1 MSKNMRKRQMIKNE
15 SNPEIRK
22 VMKLGCI
29 TSKQIA
35 NKLNYSKEWISSLLR
50 KDLDDDYK
58 EWMIWALTELIE
70 KRREELA
77 EAEKIL
83 NEMEG
88 SMKDD
93 NYKESRE
100 G

>member
-1 MSKNMRKRQMIKNE
+1 MRKNMRKRHIIKNK

-29 TSKQIA
+29 TSRQIA
-35 NKLNYSKEWISSLLR
+35 NKLNYTSEWISYLLR
-50 KDLDDDYK
+50 NDLDNDYK
-58 EWMIWALTELIE
+58 EWILWALTELIE
-70 KRREELA
+70 ERREELA